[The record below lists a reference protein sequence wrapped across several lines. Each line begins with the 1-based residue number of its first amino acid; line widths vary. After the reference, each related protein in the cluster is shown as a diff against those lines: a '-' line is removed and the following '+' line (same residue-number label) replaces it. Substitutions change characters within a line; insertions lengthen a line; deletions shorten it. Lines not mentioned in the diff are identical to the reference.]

1 MERKNEITIHGNE
14 QRISSLDIAAVTGKT
29 HAHVLRDIRNMEQAW
44 EKECGAKFG
53 RSSEKV
59 NMPQG
64 GVRLIPVYQLT
75 KTESLYVATKFN
87 DTARARLV
95 LRWEQLEKKSLTPH
109 PSPNGEGSNY
119 SQKLLVTEAEMLQ
132 KSDEIRR
139 QQIGDENRPAD
150 GCLTVR
156 DIALM
161 LGTTVKALN
170 KALVAE
176 GVQYWNGG
184 RYKLAPKYAEQGLAQ
199 ERCFHYY
206 GLDGEKKERAYLVW
220 TPIGMEFIKT
230 IF

>member
-95 LRWEQLEKKSLTPH
+95 LRWEQLEREVRGKRPEVSR
-109 PSPNGEGSNY
+109 E
-119 SQKLLVTEAEMLQ
+119 QRLLVTEREIMR

>member
-1 MERKNEITIHGNE
+1 MTIQGNE
-14 QRISSLDIAAVTGKT
+14 QRISSLDIAAVTGKP
-29 HAHVLRDIRNMEQAW
+29 HNDVLKAIRKMEPAW
-44 EKECGAKFG
+44 ERECGGNFS
-53 RSSEKV
+53 RTSEKV
-59 NMPQG
+59 KMPQG

-95 LRWEQLEKKSLTPH
+95 LRWEQLEREVRGKRPEVSR
-109 PSPNGEGSNY
+109 E
-119 SQKLLVTEAEMLQ
+119 QRLLVTEAEMLQ

>member
-1 MERKNEITIHGNE
+1 MTIQGNE
-14 QRISSLDIAAVTGKT
+14 QRISSLDIAAVTGKP
-29 HAHVLRDIRNMEQAW
+29 HNDVLKAIRKMEPAW
-44 EKECGAKFG
+44 ERECGGNFS
-53 RSSEKV
+53 RTSEKV
-59 NMPQG
+59 KMPQG

-95 LRWEQLEKKSLTPH
+95 LRWEQLEREVRGKRPEVSR
-109 PSPNGEGSNY
+109 E
-119 SQKLLVTEAEMLQ
+119 QRLLVTEREIMQ

>member
-1 MERKNEITIHGNE
+1 MTIQDNE
-14 QRISSLDIAAVTGKT
+14 QRISSLDIAAVTGKP
-29 HAHVLRDIRNMEQAW
+29 HNDVLKAIRKMEPAW
-44 EKECGAKFG
+44 ERECGGNFS
-53 RSSEKV
+53 RTSEKV
-59 NMPQG
+59 KMPQG

-95 LRWEQLEKKSLTPH
+95 LRWEQLEREVRGKRPEVSR
-109 PSPNGEGSNY
+109 E
-119 SQKLLVTEAEMLQ
+119 QRLLVTEREIMQ

>member
-1 MERKNEITIHGNE
+1 MERKNEITIQGNE

-29 HAHVLRDIRNMEQAW
+29 HAHVLRDIRNMELAW

-53 RSSEKV
+53 RTSEKV
-59 NMPQG
+59 KMPQG

-95 LRWEQLEKKSLTPH
+95 LRWEQLEREVRGKRPEVSR
-109 PSPNGEGSNY
+109 E
-119 SQKLLVTEAEMLQ
+119 QRLLVTEREIMR

-139 QQIGDENRPAD
+139 QLIESANRPAD

-199 ERCFHYY
+199 DRCFHYY

>member
-1 MERKNEITIHGNE
+1 MTIQGNE

-29 HAHVLRDIRNMEQAW
+29 HAHVLRDIRNMELAW

-53 RSSEKV
+53 RTSEKV
-59 NMPQG
+59 KMPQG

-95 LRWEQLEKKSLTPH
+95 LRWEQLEREVRGKRPEVSR
-109 PSPNGEGSNY
+109 E
-119 SQKLLVTEAEMLQ
+119 QRLLVTEREIMR

-156 DIALM
+156 DIAQL
-161 LGTTVKALN
+161 LRTTVKAVN

-176 GVQYWNGG
+176 GVQYWNSG
-184 RYKLAPKYAEQGLAQ
+184 RYKLTPKYAEQGLAQ

-220 TPIGMEFIKT
+220 TPIGMEFIRT

>member
-59 NMPQG
+59 NIPQG

-95 LRWEQLEKKSLTPH
+95 LRWEQLEREVRSKSPEA
-109 PSPNGEGSNY
+109 GRE
-119 SQKLLVTEAEMLQ
+119 QRLLVTERELMQ

-199 ERCFHYY
+199 DRCFHYY

-230 IF
+230 IV

>member
-1 MERKNEITIHGNE
+1 MEKGNEMTIQGNE
-14 QRISSLDIAAVTGKT
+14 QRISSLDIAAVTGKP
-29 HAHVLRDIRNMEQAW
+29 HNDVLKAIRKMEPAW
-44 EKECGAKFG
+44 ERECGGNFS
-53 RSSEKV
+53 RTSEKV

-95 LRWEQLEKKSLTPH
+95 LRWEQLEREVRGKRPEVSR
-109 PSPNGEGSNY
+109 E
-119 SQKLLVTEAEMLQ
+119 QRLLVTEREIMR

-199 ERCFHYY
+199 DRCFHYY

>member
-1 MERKNEITIHGNE
+1 MTIQGNE
-14 QRISSLDIAAVTGKT
+14 QRISSLDIAAVTGKP
-29 HAHVLRDIRNMEQAW
+29 HNDVLKAIRKMEPAW
-44 EKECGAKFG
+44 EHECGGNFS
-53 RSSEKV
+53 RTSEKV
-59 NMPQG
+59 KMPQG

-95 LRWEQLEKKSLTPH
+95 LRWEQLEREVRGKRPEVSR
-109 PSPNGEGSNY
+109 E
-119 SQKLLVTEAEMLQ
+119 QRLLVTEREIMR

>member
-1 MERKNEITIHGNE
+1 MTIQGNE

-95 LRWEQLEKKSLTPH
+95 LRWEQLEREVRGKRPEVSR
-109 PSPNGEGSNY
+109 E
-119 SQKLLVTEAEMLQ
+119 QRLLVTEREIMR

>member
-1 MERKNEITIHGNE
+1 MEKGNEMTIQGNE
-14 QRISSLDIAAVTGKT
+14 QRISSLDIAAVTGKP
-29 HAHVLRDIRNMEQAW
+29 HNDVLKAIRKMEPAW
-44 EKECGAKFG
+44 ERECGGNFS
-53 RSSEKV
+53 RTSEKV
-59 NMPQG
+59 KMPQG

-95 LRWEQLEKKSLTPH
+95 LRWEQLEREVRGKRPEVSR
-109 PSPNGEGSNY
+109 E
-119 SQKLLVTEAEMLQ
+119 QRLLVTEREIMQ

-199 ERCFHYY
+199 DRCFHTD

-220 TPIGMEFIKT
+220 TPIGMEFIRT

>member
-1 MERKNEITIHGNE
+1 MERKNEITIQGNE
-14 QRISSLDIAAVTGKT
+14 QRISSLDIAAVTGKP
-29 HAHVLRDIRNMEQAW
+29 HNDVLKAIRKMEPAW
-44 EKECGAKFG
+44 ERECGGNFS
-53 RSSEKV
+53 RTSEKV

-95 LRWEQLEKKSLTPH
+95 LRWEQLEREVRGKRPEVSR
-109 PSPNGEGSNY
+109 E
-119 SQKLLVTEAEMLQ
+119 QRLLVTEAEMLQ

>member
-1 MERKNEITIHGNE
+1 MTIQGNE
-14 QRISSLDIAAVTGKT
+14 QRISSLDIAAVTGKP
-29 HAHVLRDIRNMEQAW
+29 HNDVLKAIRKMEPAW
-44 EKECGAKFG
+44 ERECGGNFS
-53 RSSEKV
+53 RTSEKV
-59 NMPQG
+59 KMPQG

-95 LRWEQLEKKSLTPH
+95 LRWEQLEREVRGKRPEVSR
-109 PSPNGEGSNY
+109 E
-119 SQKLLVTEAEMLQ
+119 QRLLVTEAEMLQ

-199 ERCFHYY
+199 DRCFHYY

>member
-1 MERKNEITIHGNE
+1 
-14 QRISSLDIAAVTGKT
+14 
-29 HAHVLRDIRNMEQAW
+29 
-44 EKECGAKFG
+44 
-53 RSSEKV
+53 
-59 NMPQG
+59 MPQG

-95 LRWEQLEKKSLTPH
+95 LRWEQLEREVSGKRPEVSR
-109 PSPNGEGSNY
+109 E
-119 SQKLLVTEAEMLQ
+119 QRLLVTEREIMR

-199 ERCFHYY
+199 DRCFHYY

-230 IF
+230 IV

>member
-1 MERKNEITIHGNE
+1 MEKGNEMTIQGNE
-14 QRISSLDIAAVTGKT
+14 QRISSLDIAAVTGKP
-29 HAHVLRDIRNMEQAW
+29 HNDVLKAIRKMEPAW
-44 EKECGAKFG
+44 ERECGGNFS
-53 RSSEKV
+53 RTSEKV

-95 LRWEQLEKKSLTPH
+95 LRWEQLEREVRGKRPEVSR
-109 PSPNGEGSNY
+109 E
-119 SQKLLVTEAEMLQ
+119 QRLLVTEREIMR

-139 QQIGDENRPAD
+139 QLIESANRPAE

-156 DIALM
+156 DIAQL
-161 LGTTVKALN
+161 LRTTVKAVN

-176 GVQYWNGG
+176 GVQYWNSG
-184 RYKLAPKYAEQGLAQ
+184 RYKLTPKYAEQGLAQ

>member
-1 MERKNEITIHGNE
+1 MTIQGNE
-14 QRISSLDIAAVTGKT
+14 QRISSLDIAAVTGKP
-29 HAHVLRDIRNMEQAW
+29 HNDVLKAIRKMEPAW
-44 EKECGAKFG
+44 ERECGGNFS
-53 RSSEKV
+53 RTSEKV
-59 NMPQG
+59 KMPQG

-95 LRWEQLEKKSLTPH
+95 LRWEQLEREVRGKRPEVSR
-109 PSPNGEGSNY
+109 E
-119 SQKLLVTEAEMLQ
+119 QRLLVTEAEIMR

>member
-1 MERKNEITIHGNE
+1 MTIQGNE
-14 QRISSLDIAAVTGKT
+14 QRISSLDIAAVTGKP
-29 HAHVLRDIRNMEQAW
+29 HNDVLKAIRKMEPAW
-44 EKECGAKFG
+44 ERECGGNFS
-53 RSSEKV
+53 RTSEKV
-59 NMPQG
+59 KMPQG

-95 LRWEQLEKKSLTPH
+95 LRWEQLEREVRGKRPEVSR
-109 PSPNGEGSNY
+109 E
-119 SQKLLVTEAEMLQ
+119 QRLLVTEREIMR

-199 ERCFHYY
+199 DRCFHYY

-230 IF
+230 IV

>member
-95 LRWEQLEKKSLTPH
+95 LRWEQLEREVRGKRPEVSR
-109 PSPNGEGSNY
+109 E
-119 SQKLLVTEAEMLQ
+119 QRLLVTEREIMR

-199 ERCFHYY
+199 DRCFHYY

-230 IF
+230 IV

>member
-1 MERKNEITIHGNE
+1 MEKGNEMTIQGNE
-14 QRISSLDIAAVTGKT
+14 QRISSLAIAAVTGKT
-29 HAHVLRDIRNMEQAW
+29 HAHVLRDIRNMELAW

-53 RSSEKV
+53 RTSEKV
-59 NMPQG
+59 KMPQG

-95 LRWEQLEKKSLTPH
+95 LRWEQLEREVRGKRPEVSR
-109 PSPNGEGSNY
+109 E
-119 SQKLLVTEAEMLQ
+119 QRLLVTEREIMR

-139 QQIGDENRPAD
+139 QLIESANRPAD

-199 ERCFHYY
+199 DRCFHYY

>member
-1 MERKNEITIHGNE
+1 MTIQGNE
-14 QRISSLDIAAVTGKT
+14 QRISSLDIAAVTGKP
-29 HAHVLRDIRNMEQAW
+29 HNDVLKAIRKMEPAW
-44 EKECGAKFG
+44 ERECGGNFS
-53 RSSEKV
+53 RTSEKV
-59 NMPQG
+59 KMPQG

-95 LRWEQLEKKSLTPH
+95 LRWEQLER
-109 PSPNGEGSNY
+109 EGRGKRPEVSRE
-119 SQKLLVTEAEMLQ
+119 QRLLVTEREIMR

-199 ERCFHYY
+199 DRCFHYY
-206 GLDGEKKERAYLVW
+206 GLDGETTERAYLVW

>member
-1 MERKNEITIHGNE
+1 MEKGNEMTIQGNE

-29 HAHVLRDIRNMEQAW
+29 HAHVLRDIRNMELAW

-53 RSSEKV
+53 RTSEKV
-59 NMPQG
+59 KMPQG

-95 LRWEQLEKKSLTPH
+95 LRWEQLEREVRGKRPEVSR
-109 PSPNGEGSNY
+109 E
-119 SQKLLVTEAEMLQ
+119 QRLLVTEREIMR

-139 QQIGDENRPAD
+139 QLIESANRPAD

-156 DIALM
+156 DIAQL
-161 LGTTVKALN
+161 LRTTVKAVN

-176 GVQYWNGG
+176 GVQYWNSG
-184 RYKLAPKYAEQGLAQ
+184 RYKLTPKYAEQGLAQ

-220 TPIGMEFIKT
+220 TPIGMEFIRT

>member
-53 RSSEKV
+53 RTSEKV
-59 NMPQG
+59 KMPQG

-95 LRWEQLEKKSLTPH
+95 LRWEQLEREVRGKRPEVSR
-109 PSPNGEGSNY
+109 E
-119 SQKLLVTEAEMLQ
+119 QRLLVTEREIMR

-139 QQIGDENRPAD
+139 QLIESANRPAD

-156 DIALM
+156 DIAQL
-161 LGTTVKALN
+161 LRTTVKAVN

-176 GVQYWNGG
+176 GVQYWNSG
-184 RYKLAPKYAEQGLAQ
+184 RYKLTPKYAEQGLAQ

>member
-1 MERKNEITIHGNE
+1 MEKGNEMTIQGNE
-14 QRISSLDIAAVTGKT
+14 QRISSLDIAAVTGKP
-29 HAHVLRDIRNMEQAW
+29 HNDVLKAIRKMEPAW
-44 EKECGAKFG
+44 ERECGGNFS
-53 RSSEKV
+53 RTSEKV

-95 LRWEQLEKKSLTPH
+95 LRWEQLEREVRGKRPEVSR
-109 PSPNGEGSNY
+109 E
-119 SQKLLVTEAEMLQ
+119 QRLLVTEREIMR

-139 QQIGDENRPAD
+139 QLIESANRPAD

>member
-14 QRISSLDIAAVTGKT
+14 QRISSLDIAAVTGKP
-29 HAHVLRDIRNMEQAW
+29 HNDVLKAIRKMEPAW
-44 EKECGAKFG
+44 ERECGGNFS
-53 RSSEKV
+53 RTSEKV
-59 NMPQG
+59 KMPQG

-95 LRWEQLEKKSLTPH
+95 LRWEQLEREVRGKRPEVSR
-109 PSPNGEGSNY
+109 E
-119 SQKLLVTEAEMLQ
+119 QRLLVTEREIMR

-199 ERCFHYY
+199 DRCFHYY

-230 IF
+230 IV

>member
-1 MERKNEITIHGNE
+1 MEKGNEMTIQGNE
-14 QRISSLDIAAVTGKT
+14 QRISSLDIAAVTGKP
-29 HAHVLRDIRNMEQAW
+29 HNDVLKAIRKMEPAW
-44 EKECGAKFG
+44 ERECGGNFS
-53 RSSEKV
+53 RTSEKV

-95 LRWEQLEKKSLTPH
+95 LRWEQLEREVRGKRPEVSR
-109 PSPNGEGSNY
+109 E
-119 SQKLLVTEAEMLQ
+119 QRLLVTEREIMR

>member
-1 MERKNEITIHGNE
+1 MEKGNETTIQGNE
-14 QRISSLDIAAVTGKT
+14 QRISSLDIAAVTGKP
-29 HAHVLRDIRNMEQAW
+29 HNDVLKAIRKMEPAW
-44 EKECGAKFG
+44 ERECGGNFS
-53 RSSEKV
+53 RTSEKV
-59 NMPQG
+59 KMPQG

-95 LRWEQLEKKSLTPH
+95 LRWEQLEREVRGKRPEVSR
-109 PSPNGEGSNY
+109 E
-119 SQKLLVTEAEMLQ
+119 QRLLVTEREIMR

-139 QQIGDENRPAD
+139 QLIESANRPAD

-156 DIALM
+156 DIAQL
-161 LGTTVKALN
+161 LRTTVKAVN

-176 GVQYWNGG
+176 GVQYWNSG
-184 RYKLAPKYAEQGLAQ
+184 RYKLTPKYAEQGLAQ

>member
-1 MERKNEITIHGNE
+1 MEKGNEMTIQGNE
-14 QRISSLDIAAVTGKT
+14 QRISSLDIAAVTGKP
-29 HAHVLRDIRNMEQAW
+29 HNDVLKAIRKMEPAW
-44 EKECGAKFG
+44 ERECGGNFS
-53 RSSEKV
+53 RTSEKV
-59 NMPQG
+59 KMPQG

-95 LRWEQLEKKSLTPH
+95 LRWEQLEREVRGKRPEVSR
-109 PSPNGEGSNY
+109 E
-119 SQKLLVTEAEMLQ
+119 QRLLVTEAEIMR

>member
-14 QRISSLDIAAVTGKT
+14 QRISSLDIAAVTGKP
-29 HAHVLRDIRNMEQAW
+29 HNDVLKAIRKMEPAW
-44 EKECGAKFG
+44 ERECGGNFS
-53 RSSEKV
+53 RTSEKV
-59 NMPQG
+59 KMPQG

-95 LRWEQLEKKSLTPH
+95 LRWEQLEREVRGKRPEVSR
-109 PSPNGEGSNY
+109 E
-119 SQKLLVTEAEMLQ
+119 QRLLVTEREIMR

-199 ERCFHYY
+199 DRCFHYY

>member
-1 MERKNEITIHGNE
+1 MTIQGNE
-14 QRISSLDIAAVTGKT
+14 QRISSLDIAAVTGKP
-29 HAHVLRDIRNMEQAW
+29 HNDVLKAIRKMEPAW
-44 EKECGAKFG
+44 ERECGGNFS
-53 RSSEKV
+53 RTSEKV
-59 NMPQG
+59 KMPQG

-95 LRWEQLEKKSLTPH
+95 LRWEQLEREVRGKRPEVSR
-109 PSPNGEGSNY
+109 E
-119 SQKLLVTEAEMLQ
+119 QRLLVTEREIMQ

-199 ERCFHYY
+199 DRCFHYY